1 MVSFPADAKTPDMIS
16 KGNSK
21 LYLQGMHIQS
31 YPIIIALQPYIKLI
45 CTMECDNNADT
56 NYIRVLPDACVEMF
70 FNYTSTPLAI
80 VNNELHKRSMVTFR
94 MSQPMDVQMR
104 KGAGVIAICF
114 HPGMAYNFIKVPMHI
129 LSDTRTSLADIWGCM
144 AAEIEDE
151 MAGAG
156 NNEVRVS
163 LVQKHLLKHLTNG
176 KDDLQ
181 ILHCLRMA
189 RLSEGL
195 IPVGRLVCD
204 TGLSQRHLSRK
215 FQEYVGLSPKEY
227 LRVSRFICSLDHLKR
242 YPAFSLTE
250 IAHKSGYYD
259 QAHFIRDYKD
269 YTGYTPG
276 QVVRAGYIL
285 Y

>member
-1 MVSFPADAKTPDMIS
+1 
-16 KGNSK
+16 
-21 LYLQGMHIQS
+21 
-31 YPIIIALQPYIKLI
+31 
-45 CTMECDNNADT
+45 MECDSDT
-56 NYIRVLPDACVEMF
+56 DTSYIRVLPDACVELF
-70 FNYTSTPLAI
+70 LNYTSTPVAI
-80 VNNELHKRSMVTFR
+80 ISDELHKGSIVTFR
-94 MSQPMDVQMR
+94 MSRPMDVQMR

-114 HPGMAYNFIKVPMHI
+114 HPGMAYKFIHVPMHT
-129 LSDTRTSLADIWGCM
+129 LSNTTTALADIWDST
-144 AAEIEDE
+144 AAEIEDK
-151 MAGAG
+151 MAGAS

-163 LVQKHLLKHLTNG
+163 LAQEYLLNKLANG

-181 ILHCLRMA
+181 ITHCLRQV

-195 IPVGRLVCD
+195 IPVGRLVSD

-227 LRVSRFICSLDHLKR
+227 LRVSRFILSLDHLKK
-242 YPAFSLTE
+242 YPLLSLTE
-250 IAHKSGYYD
+250 VAYKSGYYD

-276 QVVRAGYIL
+276 QVVRARHIL